1 MNAEGG
7 HLADVLERIG
17 RNVLG
22 ELEDLPDEVKNR
34 AVPICEANTLF
45 AFATHPG
52 GAGEF
57 WVLVLAG
64 GREADRDRDAEFRAS
79 GTNVELAKRY
89 NVWIGA
95 IREVLSKSRADAVE
109 RPAEPPLEFRGSL
122 GDQPMTVRA
131 CVLHTVEHSAL
142 HLGQIQLTRSQ
153 LTEPRRELLAEFDQR

>member
-22 ELEDLPDEVKNR
+22 ELEDLPDEVLNR

-45 AFATHPG
+45 ALATHLV

-64 GREADRDRDAEFRAS
+64 GREAGRDRDAEFRAS
-79 GTNVELAKRY
+79 GTYVELAKRY
-89 NVWIGA
+89 NAWIAA
-95 IREVLSKSRADAVE
+95 IREVLSNLGRDAFE
-109 RPAEPPLEFRGSL
+109 RPAEPSPEFRGSL
-122 GDQPMTVRA
+122 RDQPMTVRA
-131 CVLHTVEHSAL
+131 CVLHAVEHSAL
-142 HLGQIQLTRSQ
+142 HLGQIQLTRSL
-153 LTEPRRELLAEFDQR
+153 LTEPRRELLAEFGQR